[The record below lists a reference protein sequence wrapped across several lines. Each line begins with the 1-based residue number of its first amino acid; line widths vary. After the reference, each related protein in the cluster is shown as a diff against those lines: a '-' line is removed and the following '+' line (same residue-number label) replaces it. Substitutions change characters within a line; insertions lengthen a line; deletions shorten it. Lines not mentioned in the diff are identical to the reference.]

1 LESVAPS
8 TIPIVKHNNSVA
20 AQARL
25 RKSGETRLAGPDRG
39 LKLPHER
46 DESTEPPGPKRR
58 VIRQAAKDLA
68 RGLIDTDNY
77 TRAALVAAWADS
89 RRRRGL

>member
-1 LESVAPS
+1 MKRTRAA
-8 TIPIVKHNNSVA
+8 A
-20 AQARL
+20 AQGRRL
-25 RKSGETRLAGPDRG
+25 KLGETRLAGAARE

-46 DESTEPPGPKRR
+46 DESSEPPGPRQR

-89 RRRRGL
+89 RRRRGP

>member
-1 LESVAPS
+1 VKKTRSAPASSRRLEP
-8 TIPIVKHNNSVA
+8 
-20 AQARL
+20 
-25 RKSGETRLAGPDRG
+25 GETRPQDTDRE

-46 DESTEPPGPKRR
+46 DEGPESPGPRQR

-77 TRAALVAAWADS
+77 TRAALVAARADK
-89 RRRRGL
+89 RRRRGS